1 MKKYLKYILLLIGII
16 LIAMGIFMN
25 FNSNISSISVQSNVE
40 LLLQNAL
47 EVVFSPD
54 DKLFISSEEKF
65 SQTTFSL
72 KNILNRTLK
81 YKIKLKFNQT
91 DELSS
96 FKVTLL
102 QNGKKVIDNQV
113 LNDGVTADGELYEMV
128 IAPDS
133 SEKYQIVISQVDL
146 EQAIATTLEVKIV
159 IELITTETDSSV
171 DGVAPTIELNGESAM
186 SIVQNQPFIDPGVLN
201 ITDNVDKII
210 PIENIEIFYYYS
222 IDEGQEK
229 EQVSEIDT
237 SKIGFYYIYYR
248 VSDSSGNIATAIR
261 LVNIKEETVN
271 SSEEPS
277 SSATPEPAFLPET
290 SSAPTT
296 PDSTDFLE
304 QEIQQKRKYLRDIL
318 EQYLKELYDTTTIY
332 DPDWNNDNQE
342 ATISVTL
349 EEINSKFS
357 FDLSMFHTDN
367 IECDFKST
375 YGTIHFYRDGSKSYT
390 IQLQCLY
397 KYENNYYNI
406 K

>member
-1 MKKYLKYILLLIGII
+1 MLSLFSD
-16 LIAMGIFMN
+16 IF
-25 FNSNISSISVQSNVE
+25 SYELSVTHFDNVE
-40 LLLQNAL
+40 TDVVSGSDRGTQLSGSHQNRVIHRFDFNIINRFRFAINIGAHF
-47 EVVFSPD
+47 VMDSPFD
-54 DKLFISSEEKF
+54 LRMFNPMAIVHNWNNNSESIELHEGDE
-65 SQTTFSL
+65 SN
-72 KNILNRTLK
+72 NILSFEFEAAIIPRLTLTSQFVLDQM
-81 YKIKLKFNQT
+81 KL
-91 DELSS
+91 
-96 FKVTLL
+96 
-102 QNGKKVIDNQV
+102 
-113 LNDGVTADGELYEMV
+113 
-128 IAPDS
+128 P
-133 SEKYQIVISQVDL
+133 
-146 EQAIATTLEVKIV
+146 
-159 IELITTETDSSV
+159 TETDSSV

-277 SSATPEPAFLPET
+277 SSATPEPTFLPET